1 MNEPPKLTI
10 AELHVA
16 DDEPVGRAMTR
27 ALIGVFL
34 RRVADGSEDPE
45 QLARDLMTDPY
56 GPVAGSMDAA
66 IEEIRNRLSPPSG
79 LPKWSRRPKR
89 SS

>member
-16 DDEPVGRAMTR
+16 DDEPVGRAATR

-34 RRVADGSEDPE
+34 RRVAEGSEDPA
-45 QLARDLMTDPY
+45 QLAHDLMTEPY
-56 GPVAGSMDAA
+56 GSAAGSMDAA
-66 IEEIRNRLSPPSG
+66 IAAIRNRLDPPPG
-79 LPKWSRRPKR
+79 LPKWSRKPKR